1 MGEFQRLTKTKSNNQ
16 AMDKLLVRLF
26 VVFTALYFVKTYIMA
41 WYGLECFSDAYIVIA
56 ELAICVVMSSQGK
69 YHCKYLRHTAYGLTA
84 SDSITRIDNAYDI
97 LGVEASIILPLSL
110 VMCSVTISFVLALRH
125 YYMVLKL
132 KSKQHEIQ

>member
-1 MGEFQRLTKTKSNNQ
+1 
-16 AMDKLLVRLF
+16 MDKLFVRLF
-26 VVFTALYFVKTYIMA
+26 VVFTALYLIHTYIMA
-41 WYGLECFSDAYIVIA
+41 WFGVECFSDAYIVMA

-69 YHCKYLRHTAYGLTA
+69 YHCKYMKFTAYGLTA
-84 SDSITRIDNAYDI
+84 SDSVTRIDNAFDI